1 MKVVIISK
9 TTFDSVQFT
18 GVTNIAYSSNIV
30 TITLSGGQTAAYNLD
45 DYSIGILW

>member
-1 MKVVIISK
+1 MKIVIISK

-18 GVTNIAYSSNIV
+18 GVTNIAYSGNIV

>member
-18 GVTNIAYSSNIV
+18 GVTNIAYSGNIV
-30 TITLSGGQTAAYNLD
+30 TITLSGGQTAAYSLD

>member
-9 TTFDSVQFT
+9 TTFDSTQFT
-18 GVTNIAYSSNIV
+18 GVINIAYSGNIV

>member
-9 TTFDSVQFT
+9 TTFDSVHFT
-18 GVTNIAYSSNIV
+18 GVTNIAYSGNIV
-30 TITLSGGQTAAYNLD
+30 TITLSGGQTAAYNLN

>member
-18 GVTNIAYSSNIV
+18 GVTNIAYSGNIV
-30 TITLSGGQTAAYNLD
+30 TITLSGGQTAAYNLN